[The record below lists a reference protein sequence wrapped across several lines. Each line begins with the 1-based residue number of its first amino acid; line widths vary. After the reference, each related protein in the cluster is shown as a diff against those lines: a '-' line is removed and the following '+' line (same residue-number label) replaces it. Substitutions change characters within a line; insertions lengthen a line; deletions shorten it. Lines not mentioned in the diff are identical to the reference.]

1 MHHRL
6 LGPTRLPTMVLLDV
20 VAPIY
25 ELLVGS
31 KVAEIITTPRVDGRY
46 EHVTVALADT
56 ALFLHPGIT

>member
-1 MHHRL
+1 MTEL
-6 LGPTRLPTMVLLDV
+6 VDV

-31 KVAEIITTPRVDGRY
+31 KVAEIITVPRVDGRY
-46 EHVTVALADT
+46 EHVTVALAKT